1 MGRSICEATREFAKY
16 LCNPNRTKNKLG
28 IEELMR
34 NARELEEG
42 SGTVQDDSGSEE
54 EEDHSTRDQ
63 FELKIVELLAG
74 KNATKGLKLG
84 SSV

>member
-1 MGRSICEATREFAKY
+1 
-16 LCNPNRTKNKLG
+16 
-28 IEELMR
+28 MR
-34 NARELEEG
+34 NPRELEEG